1 MQEILDAIQSD
12 ASPEDFANLAIPES
26 YRAAHVLRSE
36 QTMWDGYESA
46 DKDPVSYTHLDVYKR
61 QHPRGRVA
69 GRPCAGGG

>member
-36 QTMWDGYESA
+36 QTLSLIHISE
-46 DKDPVSYTHLDVYKR
+46 PT
-61 QHPRGRVA
+61 
-69 GRPCAGGG
+69 RPY